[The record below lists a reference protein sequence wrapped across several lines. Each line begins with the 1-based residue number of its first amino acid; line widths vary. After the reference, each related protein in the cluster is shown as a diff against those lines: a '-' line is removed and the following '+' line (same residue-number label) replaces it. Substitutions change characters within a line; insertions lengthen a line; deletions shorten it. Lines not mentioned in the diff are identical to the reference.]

1 MMYKCCSPTQARLK
15 QGFAIS
21 KMREALLFP
30 EVCNYGV
37 PIALL
42 LLHKRIKRSKANR
55 NQGQSGLEHFR
66 IFERTSKFFK
76 NILKCFSILVKTFFA
91 LSLLLFFLRSP
102 QRESLSIY
110 PRSDFQLRLQ
120 GRWDSGGSPPCSPP
134 EGRSPPRNGSAYL
147 RSSNEKVINP
157 HRHPRLSNMK
167 KQGSIRFNQK
177 KKIQ

>member
-42 LLHKRIKRSKANR
+42 LLHKRVKRSKANR

-102 QRESLSIY
+102 QRESLSIQEAIFNFASRGGGTAGGLPPARPLRGGA
-110 PRSDFQLRLQ
+110 PRETVAHICDLP
-120 GRWDSGGSPPCSPP
+120 G
-134 EGRSPPRNGSAYL
+134 
-147 RSSNEKVINP
+147 
-157 HRHPRLSNMK
+157 K
-167 KQGSIRFNQK
+167 KS
-177 KKIQ
+177 